1 LAQIHAGGEWLAGV
15 FRVRALDRTQAG
27 RSLHELRSRIFVI
40 TEPRIELAARS
51 NVRLVIGF
59 PSSSP
64 GLGQRYRRFLPAI

>member
-1 LAQIHAGGEWLAGV
+1 MVGRSVPRAG
-15 FRVRALDRTQAG
+15 FG